1 MEIGWTL
8 QPGSCALLPSHVT
21 GGKLLH
27 LSWSGFH
34 PSSSVGLLV
43 GGNDSMLLKST
54 WPISSRHCFYSC
66 KYISCLP
73 YPWSST
79 PPWKQVL
86 HYVVQGPWG
95 WGQNIYPTAIHGAA
109 SGCLH
114 VSRALATRWEREQ
127 RDLCLRGVN
136 NHSGED
142 RWMTSLVL
150 QMDALKEISKL
161 HDTE

>member
-1 MEIGWTL
+1 MLSKAHLTSHSRMSCNDNNNNSGNSYFFITFTAPLHILGAGIKMLLLIMMVGWRQRICESVKPFHVGFRRHMAVCHNGNWVKTAARQL
-8 QPGSCALLPSHVT
+8 CFITQPCDR
-21 GGKLLH
+21 GKLLH

-79 PPWKQVL
+79 PP
-86 HYVVQGPWG
+86 
-95 WGQNIYPTAIHGAA
+95 
-109 SGCLH
+109 
-114 VSRALATRWEREQ
+114 
-127 RDLCLRGVN
+127 
-136 NHSGED
+136 
-142 RWMTSLVL
+142 
-150 QMDALKEISKL
+150 
-161 HDTE
+161 